1 MNLKTSDNRNIS
13 VSSKN
18 GYTYEKVMKAQG
30 YLKEI
35 GSNRRTFPFDKLVR
49 YYNDILGTKDS
60 ENGCK
65 CQAPKYYNGIQN
77 YVKFGK
83 LTLINNGLASESDF
97 EEKKVEEPIEN
108 ADNRIVLGDVSEASE
123 SVSED
128 KVEDAKEEDE
138 EAVRKAEM
146 KERMAKVRAA
156 KGKKKEE
163 EDVEG

>member
-1 MNLKTSDNRNIS
+1 MEKRNIS
-13 VSSKN
+13 VARIN
-18 GYTYEKVMKAQG
+18 GYTYEKVIKAQG

-35 GSNRRTFPFDKLVR
+35 GSNRRSFPFDKLVR

-60 ENGCK
+60 EQGCK
-65 CQAPKYYNGIQN
+65 CQAPKYYNGIAN

-83 LTLINNGLASESDF
+83 LTLINNGLATEEDF
-97 EEKKVEEPIEN
+97 TDKKEAQPIEN
-108 ADNRIVLGDVSEASE
+108 AENRIVLGDVPEVSE

-128 KVEDAKEEDE
+128 KVEDSPSEDK

-163 EDVEG
+163 EDVENRD

>member
-1 MNLKTSDNRNIS
+1 MEKRNIS
-13 VSSKN
+13 VAKIN

-83 LTLINNGLASESDF
+83 LTLINNGLATEADF

-128 KVEDAKEEDE
+128 KVEDSSSEDE

-146 KERMAKVRAA
+146 KERMAKVRAG
-156 KGKKKEE
+156 KNKKKE
-163 EDVEG
+163 DVEN

>member
-1 MNLKTSDNRNIS
+1 MEKRNIS
-13 VSSKN
+13 VAKIN

-83 LTLINNGLASESDF
+83 LTLINNGLATESDF

-128 KVEDAKEEDE
+128 KVEDSSSEDE

-146 KERMAKVRAA
+146 KERMAKVRAG
-156 KGKKKEE
+156 KNKKKEE
-163 EDVEG
+163 EDVEN

>member
-1 MNLKTSDNRNIS
+1 MEKRNIS
-13 VSSKN
+13 VARIN
-18 GYTYEKVMKAQG
+18 GYTYEKVIKAQA

-35 GSNRRTFPFDKLVR
+35 GSNRRAFPFDKLVR

-60 ENGCK
+60 EQGCK
-65 CQAPKYYNGIQN
+65 CQAPKYYNGIAN

-83 LTLINNGLASESDF
+83 LTLINNGLATDEDF
-97 EEKKVEEPIEN
+97 TDKKVEEPIEN

-128 KVEDAKEEDE
+128 KVEDSPSEDE

-146 KERMAKVRAA
+146 KERMAKVRAQR
-156 KGKKKEE
+156 KTNKQNFEN
-163 EDVEG
+163 

>member
-1 MNLKTSDNRNIS
+1 MEKRNIS
-13 VSSKN
+13 VAKIN

-35 GSNRRTFPFDKLVR
+35 GSNRRNFPFDKLVR
-49 YYNDILGTKDS
+49 YYNDILGTHDS

-97 EEKKVEEPIEN
+97 EIEKVVEPIEN
-108 ADNRIVLGDVSEASE
+108 AENRIVLGGVSEASDE
-123 SVSED
+123 VSED

-138 EAVRKAEM
+138 EALRKAEM
-146 KERMAKVRAA
+146 KERMKKVREA
-156 KGKKKEE
+156 KKQKK

>member
-1 MNLKTSDNRNIS
+1 MEKRNIS
-13 VSSKN
+13 VARIN
-18 GYTYEKVMKAQG
+18 GYTYEKVIKAQG

-35 GSNRRTFPFDKLVR
+35 GSNRRAFPFDKLVR

-60 ENGCK
+60 EQGCK
-65 CQAPKYYNGIQN
+65 CQAPKYYNGIAN

-83 LTLINNGLASESDF
+83 LTLINNGLATEADF
-97 EEKKVEEPIEN
+97 EEKKVEEKIEN

-128 KVEDAKEEDE
+128 KVEDSPSEDE

-163 EDVEG
+163 EDVENRD

>member
-1 MNLKTSDNRNIS
+1 MEKRNIS

-35 GSNRRTFPFDKLVR
+35 GTNRRTFPFDKLVR

-83 LTLINNGLASESDF
+83 LTLINNGLATEADF

-108 ADNRIVLGDVSEASE
+108 ADNRIVLGDVSEASDE
-123 SVSED
+123 VSED
-128 KVEDAKEEDE
+128 KVEDIKEDDE

-146 KERMAKVRAA
+146 KERMAKVRAG
-156 KGKKKEE
+156 KNKKKEE

>member
-1 MNLKTSDNRNIS
+1 MEKRNIS
-13 VSSKN
+13 VARIN
-18 GYTYEKVMKAQG
+18 GYTYEKVIKAQG

-35 GSNRRTFPFDKLVR
+35 SSNRRAFPFDKLVR

-60 ENGCK
+60 EQGCK
-65 CQAPKYYNGIQN
+65 CQAPKYYNGIAN

-83 LTLINNGLASESDF
+83 LTLINNGLATEEDF
-97 EEKKVEEPIEN
+97 TDKKEAQPIEN
-108 ADNRIVLGDVSEASE
+108 AENRIVLGDVPEVSE

-128 KVEDAKEEDE
+128 KVEDSPSEDE

-163 EDVEG
+163 EDVENRD

>member
-1 MNLKTSDNRNIS
+1 MEKRNIS
-13 VSSKN
+13 VARIN
-18 GYTYEKVMKAQG
+18 GYTYEKVIKAQG

-35 GSNRRTFPFDKLVR
+35 GSNRRAFPFDKLVR

-60 ENGCK
+60 EQGCK
-65 CQAPKYYNGIQN
+65 CQAPKYYNGIAN

-83 LTLINNGLASESDF
+83 LTLINNGLATEEDF
-97 EEKKVEEPIEN
+97 ADEKKVEEQIEN
-108 ADNRIVLGDVSEASE
+108 ADNRIVLGDVPEASE

-128 KVEDAKEEDE
+128 KVEDSPSEDE

-146 KERMAKVRAA
+146 KERMRKVRAA

-163 EDVEG
+163 EDVENRD

>member
-1 MNLKTSDNRNIS
+1 MEKRNIS
-13 VSSKN
+13 VARIN
-18 GYTYEKVMKAQG
+18 GYTYEKVIKAQG

-35 GSNRRTFPFDKLVR
+35 GSNRRAFPFDKLVR

-60 ENGCK
+60 EQGCK
-65 CQAPKYYNGIQN
+65 CQAPKYYNGIAN

-83 LTLINNGLASESDF
+83 LTLINNGLATEEDF
-97 EEKKVEEPIEN
+97 ADEKKVEEKIEN

-128 KVEDAKEEDE
+128 KVEDSPSEDE

-163 EDVEG
+163 EDVEDRD

>member
-1 MNLKTSDNRNIS
+1 MEKRNIS

-35 GSNRRTFPFDKLVR
+35 GTNRRTFPFDKLVR

-83 LTLINNGLASESDF
+83 LTLINNGLATEADF

-108 ADNRIVLGDVSEASE
+108 ADNRIVLGDVSEASDE
-123 SVSED
+123 VSED
-128 KVEDAKEEDE
+128 KVEDIKEDDE

-146 KERMAKVRAA
+146 KERMAKVREA
-156 KGKKKEE
+156 KKQKK

>member
-1 MNLKTSDNRNIS
+1 MEKRNIS
-13 VSSKN
+13 VARIN
-18 GYTYEKVMKAQG
+18 GYTYEKVIKAQG

-60 ENGCK
+60 EQGCK
-65 CQAPKYYNGIQN
+65 CQAPKYYNGIAN

-83 LTLINNGLASESDF
+83 LTLINNGLATEEDF
-97 EEKKVEEPIEN
+97 ADEKKVEEKIEN

-128 KVEDAKEEDE
+128 KVEDSPSEDE

-163 EDVEG
+163 EDVEDRD